1 MMSKEQFL
9 RTGFLLGEDGI
20 DKLQNSHVIV
30 FGVGGVGS
38 FAVEAL
44 VRAGVGKMTI
54 VDFDVVDVTNINRQ
68 LIALHSTVG
77 KEKVAVLK
85 ERLLDINPLLEV
97 EAWAEKVLPE
107 TVEEFFQQ
115 DYDYVIDAID
125 MVASKLALIEFCTKH
140 NIPIISSMGTGNKL
154 DPSKLTVTD
163 IHKTSTCP
171 LARVMRYELKKRG
184 VKKLEVVYST
194 ETPIKPMIPESVD
207 LGEKRSIP
215 GSTSFVPSS
224 AGLLLASVVV
234 RKLIKS

>member
-1 MMSKEQFL
+1 MSKEQFI
-9 RTGFLLGEDGI
+9 RTQLLLGEEGI
-20 DKLQNSHVIV
+20 DRLQGSHVIV

-44 VRAGVGKMTI
+44 ARAGVGKLTI

-85 ERLLDINPLLEV
+85 ERLADINPSLEV
-97 EAWAEKVLPE
+97 EAWAEKIMPD

-115 DYDYVIDAID
+115 EYDYVIDAID
-125 MVASKLALIEFCTKH
+125 MVSSKLALIEFCTSH
-140 NIPIISSMGTGNKL
+140 DIPIISSMGTGNKL

-194 ETPIKPMIPESVD
+194 EAPLKPILPESLD
-207 LGEKRSIP
+207 MGAKRTVP

-224 AGLLLASVVV
+224 AGLLLASVVI
-234 RKLIKS
+234 RRLINS

>member
-1 MMSKEQFL
+1 MSKEQFI
-9 RTGFLLGEDGI
+9 RTQLLLGEEGI
-20 DKLQNSHVIV
+20 DRLQGSHVIV

-44 VRAGVGKMTI
+44 ARAGVGKLTI
-54 VDFDVVDVTNINRQ
+54 VDFDVVDITNINRQ

-85 ERLLDINPLLEV
+85 ERLADINPSLEV
-97 EAWAEKVLPE
+97 EAWAEKIMPD

-115 DYDYVIDAID
+115 EYDYVIDAID
-125 MVASKLALIEFCTKH
+125 MVSSKLALIEFCTSH
-140 NIPIISSMGTGNKL
+140 DIPIISSMGTGNKL

-194 ETPIKPMIPESVD
+194 EAPLKPILPESLD
-207 LGEKRSIP
+207 MGAKRTVP

-224 AGLLLASVVV
+224 AGLLLASVVI
-234 RKLIKS
+234 RRLINS

>member
-1 MMSKEQFL
+1 MSKEQFL
-9 RTGFLLGEDGI
+9 RTQFLLGEEGI
-20 DKLQNSHVIV
+20 DTLQKSHVIV

-44 VRAGVGKMTI
+44 ARAGVGKLTL
-54 VDFDVVDVTNINRQ
+54 VDFDTVDVTNINRQ

-77 KEKVAVLK
+77 REKVQVLK
-85 ERLLDINPLLEV
+85 ERLLDINPELIV
-97 EAWAEKVLPE
+97 EAWAEKILPE
-107 TVEEFFQQ
+107 TVEAFFQQ

-125 MVASKLALIEFCTKH
+125 MVSSKLALIEFCTGH
-140 NIPIISSMGTGNKL
+140 HIPIISSMGTGNKL

-163 IHKTSTCP
+163 VFKTTTCP

-184 VKKLEVVYST
+184 VKKLQVVYST
-194 ETPIKPMIPESVD
+194 ESPLKPMIPETVAM
-207 LGEKRSIP
+207 GEKRSIP

-234 RKLIKS
+234 QGLINS

>member
-1 MMSKEQFL
+1 MSKEQFI
-9 RTGFLLGEDGI
+9 RTQLLLGEEGI
-20 DKLQNSHVIV
+20 DRLQGSHVIV

-44 VRAGVGKMTI
+44 ARAGVGKLTI

-85 ERLLDINPLLEV
+85 ERLADINPSLVV
-97 EAWAEKVLPE
+97 EAWAEKIMPD
-107 TVEEFFQQ
+107 TVEGFFQQ
-115 DYDYVIDAID
+115 KYDYVIDAID
-125 MVASKLALIEFCTKH
+125 MVSSKLALIEFCTSH
-140 NIPIISSMGTGNKL
+140 DIPIISSMGTGNKL

-194 ETPIKPMIPESVD
+194 EAPLKPILPESLD
-207 LGEKRSIP
+207 MGAKRTVP

-224 AGLLLASVVV
+224 AGLLLASVVI
-234 RKLIKS
+234 RRLINS